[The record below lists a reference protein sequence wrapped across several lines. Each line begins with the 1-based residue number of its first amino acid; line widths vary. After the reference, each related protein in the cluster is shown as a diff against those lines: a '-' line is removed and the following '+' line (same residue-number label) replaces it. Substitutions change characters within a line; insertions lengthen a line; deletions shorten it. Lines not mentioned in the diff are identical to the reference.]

1 MTLFLVGYMGCGK
14 SVVGS
19 KLAEVL
25 DYEFIDLDKFIEEK
39 EGESIKKIFKN
50 KGEIYF
56 RNIENKYLNQ
66 VINFDNTVIS
76 LGGGTPCYGNNMNFM
91 LKADNALV
99 VYLKTSIQILVDR
112 LFTEK
117 SNRPLIAHL
126 ELESDLTEF
135 VGKHLF
141 ERAPYYEQSSCVI
154 KTNELTIDGV
164 VDHIILYLF

>member
-19 KLAEVL
+19 KLAKVL
-25 DYEFIDLDKFIEEK
+25 GYEFVDLDTFIEEK
-39 EGESIKKIFKN
+39 EGQSILKIFKN

-56 RNIENKYLNQ
+56 RKIENKYLNQ

-76 LGGGTPCYGNNMNFM
+76 LGGGTPCYGNNMNLM
-91 LKADNALV
+91 LKAENALV

-117 SNRPLIAHL
+117 SKRPLISHL
-126 ELESDLTEF
+126 ELKSDLTEF
-135 VGKHLF
+135 IGKHLF
-141 ERAPYYEQSSCVI
+141 ERAPYYEQSSYII
-154 KTNELTIDGV
+154 KTNELTVDGV
-164 VDHIILYLF
+164 VDHIILKLF

>member
-25 DYEFIDLDKFIEEK
+25 GYEFIDLDKFIEEK

-76 LGGGTPCYGNNMNFM
+76 LGGGTPCYGNNMNLM

-117 SNRPLIAHL
+117 SKRPLIAHL

-135 VGKHLF
+135 IGKHLF